1 MYIKMDTNNSVKY
14 IILLFLVLSWTLTPF
29 CKKKAIGSLNNE
41 EYFVVNF
48 ILTALFAFIFW
59 IYLLKTG
66 KTQLNIF
73 VKMNIGEIMWAIG
86 AAILSIVSAIC
97 LISLIKKYE
106 VSHIMPQLTPCVV
119 ILTAIFGYLLFGEKV
134 SWFKISGILLI
145 VLGLIV
151 ITRDK

>member
-1 MYIKMDTNNSVKY
+1 MNINTNNNLKY

-29 CKKKAIGSLNNE
+29 CKKKAIGTLNNE

-48 ILTALFAFIFW
+48 LLTALFASLFW

-66 KTQLNIF
+66 KTKFNIF
-73 VKMNIGEIMWAIG
+73 TKMNLIEIIWAIG

-106 VSHIMPQLTPCVV
+106 VSHIMPQLTPCVI
-119 ILTAIFGYLLFGEKV
+119 ILTAIFGFVIFGEKI
-134 SWFKISGILLI
+134 SWTKLIGILLI
-145 VLGLIV
+145 LMGLIV